1 MGVNGG
7 TRLDNVAEEHL
18 LLHDDE
24 RACLAVAHALNR
36 LGYLDYR
43 VSDGLKN
50 IVLPAL
56 EDKAE
61 TREFALAQ
69 PLYYLPYFLLE
80 KDYEHDKNIL
90 EYYAEHIGA
99 RLHLK
104 LIDHKVGYAEQHKAL
119 DKLERSCLP
128 DELYAVIEHKGDEQ
142 DIEQIGEA
150 EMQRRYL

>member
-1 MGVNGG
+1 MAGAEFARYLVALGQREHAAGAEQSAVPDNGGAVVQRGFREEYVADKLMRNMGVNGG

-61 TREFALAQ
+61 TREFAPAA
-69 PLYYLPYFLLE
+69 LLS
-80 KDYEHDKNIL
+80 
-90 EYYAEHIGA
+90 
-99 RLHLK
+99 
-104 LIDHKVGYAEQHKAL
+104 AL
-119 DKLERSCLP
+119 FP
-128 DELYAVIEHKGDEQ
+128 AGKG
-142 DIEQIGEA
+142 
-150 EMQRRYL
+150 L